1 MFQDRYVNFDAVERQ
16 DNYNDSH
23 YTTAQDNERYNRYNS
38 TGSRFAGY
46 FQSKN
51 VNNYNG
57 NNYQRSG
64 ENNPD
69 FNNGFNIG
77 EFARQQAEFRTS
89 NGYINENGGTVSD
102 YINTA
107 LQGHY
112 DTDFPELT
120 SKFENFSLS
129 ANDNQDLF

>member
-1 MFQDRYVNFDAVERQ
+1 M
-16 DNYNDSH
+16 
-23 YTTAQDNERYNRYNS
+23 
-38 TGSRFAGY
+38 
-46 FQSKN
+46 
-51 VNNYNG
+51 
-57 NNYQRSG
+57 
-64 ENNPD
+64 
-69 FNNGFNIG
+69 
-77 EFARQQAEFRTS
+77 
-89 NGYINENGGTVSD
+89 NENGGTVSD

>member
-1 MFQDRYVNFDAVERQ
+1 V
-16 DNYNDSH
+16 
-23 YTTAQDNERYNRYNS
+23 
-38 TGSRFAGY
+38 
-46 FQSKN
+46 
-51 VNNYNG
+51 NG
-57 NNYQRSG
+57 NNYQRTG

-77 EFARQQAEFRTS
+77 EFARQQAEFARHQGEFRTN

>member
-1 MFQDRYVNFDAVERQ
+1 MFYAC
-16 DNYNDSH
+16 H
-23 YTTAQDNERYNRYNS
+23 AQI
-38 TGSRFAGY
+38 
-46 FQSKN
+46 
-51 VNNYNG
+51 
-57 NNYQRSG
+57 
-64 ENNPD
+64 
-69 FNNGFNIG
+69 NIISII
-77 EFARQQAEFRTS
+77 FFFFCAYMFFCV
-89 NGYINENGGTVSD
+89 GYIENGGTVSD

>member
-1 MFQDRYVNFDAVERQ
+1 MICACY
-16 DNYNDSH
+16 
-23 YTTAQDNERYNRYNS
+23 AQIYIIS
-38 TGSRFAGY
+38 ILFLWCIH
-46 FQSKN
+46 
-51 VNNYNG
+51 VLCV
-57 NNYQRSG
+57 
-64 ENNPD
+64 
-69 FNNGFNIG
+69 
-77 EFARQQAEFRTS
+77 
-89 NGYINENGGTVSD
+89 GYIENGGTVSD